1 MWVEVGGASENE
13 DQRLG
18 EPVEGALAAAAV
30 VQGRRDAAFSKL
42 KVVAY

>member
-18 EPVEGALAAAAV
+18 EPVEGALAAV